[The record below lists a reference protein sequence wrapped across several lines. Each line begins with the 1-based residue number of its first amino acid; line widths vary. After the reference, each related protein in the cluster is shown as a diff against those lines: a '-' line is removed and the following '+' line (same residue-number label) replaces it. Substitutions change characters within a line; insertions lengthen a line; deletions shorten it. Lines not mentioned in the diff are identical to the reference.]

1 MFKIKALISILF
13 TNLLITVTV
22 RIDFDDT
29 LINFII

>member
-1 MFKIKALISILF
+1 MFKIKALIFIPF
-13 TNLLITVTV
+13 TNLLITLTV